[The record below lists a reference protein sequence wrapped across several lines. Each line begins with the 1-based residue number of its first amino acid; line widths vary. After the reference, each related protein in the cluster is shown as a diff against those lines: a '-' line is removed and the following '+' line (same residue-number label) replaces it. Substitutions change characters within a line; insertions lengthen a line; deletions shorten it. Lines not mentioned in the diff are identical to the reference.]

1 MEANEYQI
9 GGNHYAGKYQHWD
22 YVVDTN
28 MPYLLACATKYV
40 TRWDKKNGVEDLRKS
55 IHYLSKAEER
65 GIYMPRSTCISLF
78 FKSIFG
84 GETVE
89 QKIQIKTGIFC
100 FPLRP
105 MEEEIVR
112 AIVEG
117 YYQAAMKLIE
127 EIIDSIECGPGPE
140 YIKG

>member
-9 GGNHYAGKYQHWD
+9 GGNHYAGNYQHWD
-22 YVVDTN
+22 FVIDTK
-28 MPYLLACATKYV
+28 MPYLLGCATKYV
-40 TRWDKKNGVEDLRKS
+40 TRWDKKNGMEDLRKS

-65 GIYMPRSTCISLF
+65 GIYMPRSTCISRF

-89 QKIQIKTGIFC
+89 QKIQIKTSIFC
-100 FPLRP
+100 SPLRP

-117 YYQAAMKLIE
+117 SYQAAMKLIE
-127 EIIDSIECGPGPE
+127 EIIDSIECGPGPD